1 MIETDKQDMQNAQ
14 ATADTTTAQDAQAVA
29 DATSQQDAQATPGS
43 SDALRQRRIDY
54 LILSLVAFQ
63 TILVTLALVP
73 PQLWTRL
80 LPGSPSAS
88 LDGPFPAAIAPI
100 ITALLYL
107 IPAGIGFLCKS
118 WQRALLYA
126 TIPAWIGLGLFVI
139 AATYKV
145 GAFYLVSATQVTSSV
160 SVLELFAAL
169 GGIGWLAR
177 TLFKAHWLF
186 KS

>member
-1 MIETDKQDMQNAQ
+1 MIQTGMQA
-14 ATADTTTAQDAQAVA
+14 AQDARVA
-29 DATSQQDAQATPGS
+29 LWQKRLNYVIFG
-43 SDALRQRRIDY
+43 
-54 LILSLVAFQ
+54 LVVLQ

-88 LDGPFPAAIAPI
+88 LDGPFPAAIAPVI
-100 ITALLYL
+100 PALLYL
-107 IPAGIGFLCKS
+107 IPTVIGFLCKS

-139 AATYKV
+139 AASLKV
-145 GAFYLVSATQVTSSV
+145 GAFYLVSPNQVTSNV

-177 TLFKAHWLF
+177 MLVKIRWVNN
-186 KS
+186 